1 MTDGGRSV
9 AFGAAMILGGV
20 SILGVI
26 DNFVRFIAEH
36 SGLWQFHLVR
46 TVMGLPLLL
55 VAALLLGLGLAP
67 RRPGRVLVR
76 SLCNAAAMLLYFG
89 ALPMM
94 PIAQAGAALFTAPI
108 WVLVFSWALFRHRVG
123 PRRLVAVGMG
133 FAGVLV
139 MLRPDPASLDLVTL
153 MPVAAGALY
162 GLGNLLTREWCADE
176 PVAAL
181 LGGFFLMMGLAS
193 AVALV
198 LIAWL
203 APAPEAAPFLLEGW
217 RPTTA
222 AFLGWVAVQAAGSLL
237 AVGMLYRGYQS
248 GETSGL
254 AVFEYGF
261 LVVATL
267 VAWALWGETLDA
279 ASYAGMALIAGSG
292 GVLAW
297 RARTAEAAARTPRE
311 A

>member
-1 MTDGGRSV
+1 MTDGRRSI

-36 SGLWQFHLVR
+36 AGLWQFHLARSAIGV
-46 TVMGLPLLL
+46 PLLL
-55 VAALLLGLGLAP
+55 AAAAVFGLGVAP
-67 RRPGRVLVR
+67 RRWRRVLVR
-76 SLCNAAAMLLYFG
+76 SLCNAGAMLLYFG

-108 WVLVFSWALFRHRVG
+108 WVLVFSRVLFGHRIG
-123 PRRLVAVGMG
+123 PRRLLAVGMG

-139 MLRPDPASLDLVTL
+139 MLRPDPAALDFVTL

-181 LGGFFLMMGLAS
+181 LGGFFLVMGVAS
-193 AVALV
+193 ATALA

-203 APAPEAAPFLLEGW
+203 APSPDAAPFLLAGW
-217 RPTTA
+217 QPVTA
-222 AFLGWVAVQAAGSLL
+222 GFLFWVTIQAAGSLV

-254 AVFEYGF
+254 AVFEYAF
-261 LVVATL
+261 LVVASLT
-267 VAWALWGETLDA
+267 AWFLWGESLDG
-279 ASYAGMALIAGSG
+279 ASYAGMALIAGAG
-292 GVLAW
+292 VVLAW
-297 RARTAEAAARTPRE
+297 RARAAEAAERPA
-311 A
+311 